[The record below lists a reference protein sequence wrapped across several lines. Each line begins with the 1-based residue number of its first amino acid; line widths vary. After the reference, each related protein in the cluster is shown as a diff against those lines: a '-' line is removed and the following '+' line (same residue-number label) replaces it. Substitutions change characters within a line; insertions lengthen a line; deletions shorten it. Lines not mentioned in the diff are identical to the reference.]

1 MTFVFRYKKEYEK
14 KKFEKLEKKLEKK
27 LNKSFK
33 KKTKD
38 DLENSSKKPKV
49 MHFFSVNKKFLERT
63 RKDLGYFKR

>member
-1 MTFVFRYKKEYEK
+1 MRRRNLKNLK
-14 KKFEKLEKKLEKK
+14 KKLEKK

-49 MHFFSVNKKFLERT
+49 MRFFSVNKKFLERT
-63 RKDLGYFKR
+63 RKDLGFFKR